1 MCLVLDVCSYRR
13 DDAVVLHRGE
23 DFGGRRLQHGLDRR
37 NVRNV
42 GCDRNVVASVGDDGV
57 GHVAA
62 RARLDGSSTRILAL
76 QPTVDIFNGMR
87 NYDFRHST
95 SLAMVRRRLGR
106 TDTSHT
112 TLVVAT
118 LPAIMG
124 KRERSPAHAADQG
137 VPDARQDSVERVAC
151 FRGNARE
158 KAAVRPAVE
167 GYATSPRMARIATR
181 LRSAQT

>member
-1 MCLVLDVCSYRR
+1 M
-13 DDAVVLHRGE
+13 A
-23 DFGGRRLQHGLDRR
+23 
-37 NVRNV
+37 
-42 GCDRNVVASVGDDGV
+42 
-57 GHVAA
+57 AA
-62 RARLDGSSTRILAL
+62 RASLPCNQRSTSSTACVTTTFGTRL
-76 QPTVDIFNGMR
+76 PF
-87 NYDFRHST
+87 
-95 SLAMVRRRLGR
+95 AMVRRRLGR